1 MEYHSRLQWARANPA
16 ELGDDFSSLLPQP
29 VQKQKA
35 TKRATTPSQQSGRSL
50 PSFVFRTGLRL
61 GSVLSMGQLKV
72 FIHSSKVISNVICKC
87 VKPGIRFKP
96 LGWLGKRKGCK
107 TFYSHTAKSVLTNFV
122 AIKTSAQ
129 KSEET
134 SGVRDVQVKLIVI
147 RILQL
152 QDSDSFRI
160 AEFALFLFILCEF

>member
-1 MEYHSRLQWARANPA
+1 
-16 ELGDDFSSLLPQP
+16 
-29 VQKQKA
+29 
-35 TKRATTPSQQSGRSL
+35 
-50 PSFVFRTGLRL
+50 
-61 GSVLSMGQLKV
+61 
-72 FIHSSKVISNVICKC
+72 
-87 VKPGIRFKP
+87 
-96 LGWLGKRKGCK
+96 
-107 TFYSHTAKSVLTNFV
+107 LTNFV
-122 AIKTSAQ
+122 AIKTTAQ